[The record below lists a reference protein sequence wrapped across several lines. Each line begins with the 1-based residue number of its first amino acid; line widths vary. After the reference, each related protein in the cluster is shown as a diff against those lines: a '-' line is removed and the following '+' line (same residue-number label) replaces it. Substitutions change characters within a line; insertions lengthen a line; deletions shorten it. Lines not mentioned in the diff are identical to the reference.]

1 MRLTRALYLAVGT
14 VSAGIGI
21 AAVAVPGLPTTVF
34 LIVALWCF
42 ARSSPRMEAWLRG
55 HRVVGPYLHDW
66 EDGRRIPRHV
76 KWIAGVSMAL
86 AVLMAWRFA
95 PVHDLVVVA
104 LAVLLAGV
112 LTWIV
117 RRPEPQR
124 ATTGRPAG

>member
-21 AAVAVPGLPTTVF
+21 AAVVVPGLPTTVF

-55 HRVVGPYLHDW
+55 HRLVGTYLREW

-76 KWIAGVSMAL
+76 KWIAGISMAL
-86 AVLMAWRFA
+86 AVVLAWRFA

-112 LTWIV
+112 LAWIV

-124 ATTGRPAG
+124 VAADRRTA

>member
-14 VSAGIGI
+14 LSAGIGI
-21 AAVAVPGLPTTVF
+21 AAVVVPGLPTTVF

-55 HRVVGPYLHDW
+55 HRLVGAYLREW

-76 KWIAGVSMAL
+76 KWIAGISMAL
-86 AVLMAWRFA
+86 AVVLAWRFA

-112 LTWIV
+112 LAWIV

-124 ATTGRPAG
+124 VAADRRTT

>member
-14 VSAGIGI
+14 LSAGIGI
-21 AAVAVPGLPTTVF
+21 AAVVVPGLPTTVF

-55 HRVVGPYLHDW
+55 HRLVGAYLREW

-76 KWIAGVSMAL
+76 KWIAGISMAL
-86 AVLMAWRFA
+86 AVVLAWRFA

-112 LTWIV
+112 LAWIV

-124 ATTGRPAG
+124 VAADRRTA